1 MNEREFSNRVAIFL
15 TAIQD
20 MYKGEDERE
29 AFGLSKL
36 ELTDETLTDDFTAMI
51 YAVYMFFRRIT
62 KEDMDIIDF
71 VGVINRLVI
80 QHIFGKSEKIEK

>member
-1 MNEREFSNRVAIFL
+1 MSEKEFSNRVAIFL

-20 MYKGEDERE
+20 MYRAEDERE

-36 ELTDETLTDDFTAMI
+36 ELTDGTLTDDFTAMI
-51 YAVYMFFRRIT
+51 YAVYMMFRQIT
-62 KEDMDIIDF
+62 KEDTDIIDF

-80 QHIFGKSEKIEK
+80 QHIFGNPEKTEN